1 MLFNFGNILVF
12 VLVGVGFIAVS
23 LLLSRLLQ
31 PRFPTA
37 EKEAL
42 YECGELPTDSAW
54 INYNLRYYLVAVIF
68 IIFDVEIAFIYPVA
82 TVFKEWIT
90 KDGGA
95 HAWLVFGEVALFV
108 GILFLGLVYVL
119 VKGDLNWFKKV
130 TIREG
135 GHRITPEE
143 ATAISS
149 HSQGAQN

>member
-1 MLFNFGNILVF
+1 MLFNFANILVF
-12 VLVGVGFIAVS
+12 ILVGVGFIAVS
-23 LLLSRLLQ
+23 LVLSRIVQ

-42 YECGELPTDSAW
+42 YECGELARDSAW

-68 IIFDVEIAFIYPVA
+68 IIFDVEIAFVYPVA
-82 TVFKEWIT
+82 TVFKEWIS

-95 HAWLVFGEVALFV
+95 QAWLVFGEVALFV
-108 GILFLGLVYVL
+108 GILLLGLVYVL
-119 VKGDLNWFKKV
+119 KKGDLNWFKQV

-135 GHRITPEE
+135 SRRVTPEE

-149 HSQGAQN
+149 HSKGA